1 MLTTLSPLHVYS
13 ITFESP
19 LFPGSVTEDGIIL
32 LEQLL
37 DYETTVQSYSNTT
50 EVTDSSHMSET
61 TVTID
66 VLPVNDERPVLDVV
80 GKIVAIYS
88 L

>member
-19 LFPGSVTEDGIIL
+19 LFSVTEDGIIL